1 MNWCRSAATM
11 LPAALLLSGCGYRT
25 AGHSDLLPRDIKTIA
40 VPAFTNITTAY
51 QLTDEIPEAIAR
63 EFISRTR
70 YKVVSDPKEADA
82 VLHGSINRI
91 ITLPLV
97 FDQVTGRSTGVEI
110 QVLMQV
116 NLEDRGGKVLFSR
129 NNYNFREQ
137 YEISVNPKQY
147 FDESPAALRRLSLDA
162 ARDIVSSILENF

>member
-1 MNWCRSAATM
+1 VSWCRSRAAVV
-11 LPAALLLSGCGYRT
+11 LAALVLCGCGYHT
-25 AGHSDLLPRDIKTIA
+25 AGHSDLLPRDLKTIA

-51 QLTDEIPEAIAR
+51 QLSDAIPEAIAR
-63 EFISRTR
+63 EFITRTR

-82 VLHGSINRI
+82 VVHGSINRI
-91 ITLPLV
+91 ITVPIV
-97 FDQVTGRSTGVEI
+97 FDQVTGRATGVEMQVFI
-110 QVLMQV
+110 QVR
-116 NLEDRGGKVLFSR
+116 LEDRGGKVLYSR
-129 NNYNFREQ
+129 DNYIYREQ